1 MSYQS
6 QQQGQHASAS
16 FNQADGANV
25 EMTSEAASIPET
37 FAQGGPQLR
46 TQTASATMTI
56 TETAVAQHEILQ
68 LTLRGTP
75 TVTWDE
81 NTLDNEGLGRKSSK
95 RCCIFH
101 KQRAYDES
109 STDSSDI
116 ESDQSE
122 SSGASGDRKMPAKKT
137 RGKKIA
143 RPKQGKSNI
152 PDSQRF
158 HA

>member
-1 MSYQS
+1 VSQFEEKSMSVHTSWTFPTTSTIEANETMSYQS

-37 FAQGGPQLR
+37 FAQDGPQLR

-75 TVTWDE
+75 TVTW
-81 NTLDNEGLGRKSSK
+81 
-95 RCCIFH
+95 
-101 KQRAYDES
+101 
-109 STDSSDI
+109 
-116 ESDQSE
+116 
-122 SSGASGDRKMPAKKT
+122 
-137 RGKKIA
+137 
-143 RPKQGKSNI
+143 
-152 PDSQRF
+152 
-158 HA
+158 